1 MKLLSLSAFIFILSA
16 SSTLWQTD
24 FAAAQKEAIAKHQL
38 ILLNFS
44 GSDWCSPCIR
54 MHKEIFDT
62 DIFTHFADSNL
73 VLVKADFPR
82 SNKNKLAPEQQ
93 KANNALAD
101 KYNKKGHLP
110 YTVLLKADGTV
121 LKTWDGLPR
130 KDAAAMI
137 EEIKILLPLANK

>member
-1 MKLLSLSAFIFILSA
+1 MLPESFA
-16 SSTLWQTD
+16 LWQTD
-24 FAAAQKEAIAKHQL
+24 FSAAEKEAIAKHRPM
-38 ILLNFS
+38 LLNFS

-54 MHKEIFDT
+54 MHKEIFET
-62 DIFTHFADSNL
+62 DIFNQFADSNL

-82 SNKNKLAPEQQ
+82 SNKNRLTPEQQ
-93 KANNALAD
+93 KANDALAD

-110 YTVLLKADGTV
+110 YTVLLKPDGTV

-137 EEIKILLPLANK
+137 AEITALIPLVNK